1 MTYYQRNLG
10 LLSFTI
16 FLAAF
21 SWEQIAPFLPLFLR
35 ELGVFDNLP
44 FWSGLLF
51 TLQFSASSIMGPFW
65 GKMSDKYG
73 RKPMV
78 LRAGIC
84 LSGVYFGMSFCQ
96 NYSQLLVLRMMNGM
110 LTGFIPGSIALIAT
124 NTPSK
129 LSGRYVSVAYTLQS
143 AGVILGPA
151 LGGLLAAGVGYRGS
165 MLLSGTL
172 VAIATLLV
180 LLFVTEK
187 EKPQLAA
194 KSSIVQDLKD
204 VFKMP
209 VMVTVM
215 SVEFINAMVMSALLP
230 ILALHLHQIA
240 PDLNQA
246 LSGFTYSLP
255 GLALFCTAY
264 LWSRLGEK
272 ILYTRTILIGL
283 TGVGLT
289 GIFLGMAHHIGI
301 FALLYFIY
309 GSFVAAIS
317 PSSAALVATGV
328 SSDFRG
334 RAYAMQ
340 QTARTLGLF
349 IAPMLSG
356 IIGTYF
362 TLNWIFIVFGVISL
376 ALTGLVA
383 RQMRKI
389 PKEATTNPQLELAEQ
404 SR

>member
-21 SWEQIAPFLPLFLR
+21 SWEQIAPFLPLFLQ
-35 ELGVFDNLP
+35 ELGVAENLP

-78 LRAGIC
+78 IRAGIC
-84 LSGVYFGMSFCQ
+84 LSGIYFGMSFCQ
-96 NYSQLLVLRMMNGM
+96 SYSQLLLLRMMNGM

-124 NTPSK
+124 NTPAKS
-129 LSGRYVSVAYTLQS
+129 SGRYVSIAYTLQS

-151 LGGLLAAGVGYRGS
+151 LGGLLAAVVGYRGS

-172 VAIATLLV
+172 VSIAVLLV
-180 LLFVTEK
+180 FIFVEER
-187 EKPQLAA
+187 EKPQVTG
-194 KSSIVQDLKD
+194 KSSIMQDLKE

-240 PDLNQA
+240 PNLNQA

-255 GLALFCTAY
+255 GLALFLTAY

-272 ILYTRTILIGL
+272 IFYTRTILIGL
-283 TGVGLT
+283 TGVGVT
-289 GIFLGMAHHIGI
+289 GIFLGMAHHIGV
-301 FALLYFIY
+301 FAILYFIY

-317 PSSAALVATGV
+317 PSSAALVATCV
-328 SSDFRG
+328 NPDFRG

-340 QTARTLGLF
+340 QTSRTLGLF
-349 IAPMLSG
+349 TAPMISG

-362 TLNWIFIVFGVISL
+362 SLNWIFVIFGVICL
-376 ALTGLVA
+376 GLTGLVS
-383 RQMRKI
+383 RQMHGWGY
-389 PKEATTNPQLELAEQ
+389 PQAAFKPPLGPAE
-404 SR
+404 